1 MVLASVSSF
10 ISSISSGSS
19 VMRCLACDCRL
30 SDREANRKY
39 VNHQE
44 IKNPEARYI
53 MLCDDCIMDTELSYL
68 ETQGDYEEAE
78 EDTLLTFQDYQEEE

>member
-10 ISSISSGSS
+10 SSSISSGSS